1 MSIFFVEYCDFLQED
16 VEKHL
21 CYNLVTVRVCSNFR
35 NGPYD
40 AYYAI
45 TVVLSLVKAAL
56 PF

>member
-45 TVVLSLVKAAL
+45 AVVLSLVKAAL